1 VGLDSLGFWYRL
13 NQAIT
18 FVVVLIYTVAYSI
31 IYQEAYKDYDKVTS
45 DVRGSLVGA
54 LKTEFTASQ
63 LNHVESED
71 LPLYNRFWDL
81 TKNDDFAPEMENS
94 FFVPT
99 NVFITTNQRRGE
111 CSEYDKTRSSCRMDS
126 DCTEKSKLYAI
137 NNHGVRTGR
146 CIREPSL
153 RNGKSCEVTGW
164 CPVEANASLP
174 SDTVAVLEDTK
185 HFQLEIRN
193 HVQFSNFVLDWGIR
207 RIFTVQE
214 AVEEA
219 IKNFLKCKRC
229 QTYAYR
235 VSDIL
240 DGNWGLQKDSN
251 TSTNHVRKTT
261 KAPRKNFNSLK
272 IHSPSN
278 RRMSKP
284 SPSTLPTK
292 PRETLT
298 YHDIAMKG
306 GVVNVNIHWDCYM
319 GLLTHNSQEY
329 FRKHCL
335 PTISFDLM
343 PSHRPGGFKDPERK
357 GRFVHKPVH
366 NGHGATMTRD
376 LYKTYGIWF
385 RFHVTSDV
393 SRLSLMNTFK
403 VLFVGLM
410 MVKLSGK
417 IFKFL
422 APKMC
427 CKATLHSEE
436 YKRARY
442 IDIKDGQISFDDH

>member
-1 VGLDSLGFWYRL
+1 
-13 NQAIT
+13 
-18 FVVVLIYTVAYSI
+18 
-31 IYQEAYKDYDKVTS
+31 
-45 DVRGSLVGA
+45 
-54 LKTEFTASQ
+54 
-63 LNHVESED
+63 
-71 LPLYNRFWDL
+71 
-81 TKNDDFAPEMENS
+81 MENS

-99 NVFITTNQRRGE
+99 NVFITPNQKRGD
-111 CSEYDKTRSSCRMDS
+111 CSEYNQTKFSCISDS
-126 DCTEKSKLYAI
+126 DCTEKSKLHAI
-137 NNHGVRTGR
+137 NNYGVRTGKCR
-146 CIREPSL
+146 RDS
-153 RNGKSCEVTGW
+153 RKTGKSCEVTGW
-164 CPVEANASLP
+164 CPVEANASIP

-193 HVQFSNFVLDWGIR
+193 HVQFSNFVLDWGIIR
-207 RIFTVQE
+207 VFTVQE

-240 DGNWGLQKDSN
+240 DGKWGHRKDSV
-251 TSTNHVRKTT
+251 TPAPSVRTTT
-261 KAPRKNFNSLK
+261 KAPLKKYNFLK
-272 IHSPSN
+272 IQGPSN
-278 RRMSKP
+278 RKRSKAT
-284 SPSTLPTK
+284 SPFKPKPKEPTGSSQ
-292 PRETLT
+292 LT

-306 GVVNVNIHWDCYM
+306 GVVNVKIHWDCYM
-319 GLLTHNSQEY
+319 GLLTRNSQEY
-329 FRKHCL
+329 FRKNCL

-343 PSHRPGGFKDPERK
+343 PSHRPGGFKDPARK
-357 GRFVHKPVH
+357 GRFVHKPDH
-366 NGHGATMTRD
+366 NGHGADMTRD

-385 RFHVTSDV
+385 RFYVTSDV

-410 MVKLSGK
+410 MVKLSDK

-442 IDIKDGQISFDDH
+442 IDIKDGEIALDVHNE